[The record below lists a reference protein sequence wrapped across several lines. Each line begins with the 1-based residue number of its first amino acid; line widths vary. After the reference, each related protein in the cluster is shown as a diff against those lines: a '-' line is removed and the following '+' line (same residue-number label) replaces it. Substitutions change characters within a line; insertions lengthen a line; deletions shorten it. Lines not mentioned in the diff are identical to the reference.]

1 MGGQGGPDGLRG
13 AGFDA
18 GACLREQLTEAIA
31 SVRWQTAV
39 MLSHTP
45 GRVRGAGAAAPE
57 GESSRRSVA
66 ELPGGR
72 WRP

>member
-1 MGGQGGPDGLRG
+1 MGDQGGPDGLRG

-18 GACLREQLTEAIA
+18 GVGLRDQLAEAIA
-31 SVRWQTAV
+31 SLRWQTAL

-45 GRVRGAGAAAPE
+45 GRVSGAEVAAPE
-57 GESSRRSVA
+57 GESSRRSDA
-66 ELPGGR
+66 ELLGGR